1 MDPNANLAEQ
11 RQIAQAIQAVEGL
24 ADADGRITY
33 AQQREIEQYAER
45 LAELVIALD
54 DWIRT
59 GGFLPRAWD
68 NAYDGSAQEP
78 RG

>member
-11 RQIAQAIQAVEGL
+11 LQIARRIL
-24 ADADGRITY
+24 ADSDQEPEWDLTD
-33 AQQREIEQYAER
+33 AER

-59 GGFLPRAWD
+59 GGFPPSR
-68 NAYDGSAQEP
+68 Q
-78 RG
+78 